1 MPRTSQITSYPQRET
16 AFADFSLQFFEQN
29 TFSEWRITIQKIEKT
44 YYNQKNV
51 ISEIHNRTGCSPNEI
66 AKVLNSL
73 GDFVKEKFSDKDDYV
88 EIKLFPG
95 LKVTSKYIT
104 PEQSKSNL
112 DISGLHFVLSLSA
125 AFSDYFKKEIRNM
138 HSKNI

>member
-1 MPRTSQITSYPQRET
+1 MRGGI
-16 AFADFSLQFFEQN
+16 N
-29 TFSEWRITIQKIEKT
+29 IQEEKK

-51 ISEIHNRTGCSPNEI
+51 ISEIHNVTGCSIDEI

-73 GDFVKEKFSDKDDYV
+73 GNVVKDKFSDSDDYV

-95 LKVTSKYIT
+95 LKVTSRYIP

-112 DISGLHFVLSLSA
+112 DISNLDFILSLNA
-125 AFSDYFKKEIRNM
+125 AFSDRFRKEIREK
-138 HSKNI
+138 HKNVDKI